1 MSNSCN
7 PMDCSLPGSSIH
19 GIFQARIL
27 EWVAI
32 SFLQGSSRPKNR
44 TRVSWDSLLTELWG
58 KPAPNLAYIFRTL
71 NLTHH
76 LLNTSN
82 STLASDFWICLSISL
97 PGGSALLIST
107 DKWTHINISLYRTYR
122 EESLFLSHIHY
133 LYSVDQIHNPDKI
146 LTSLLSDL
154 TFTHKGPATGR
165 CTPTLPNLWCSST
178 TTESFLFF

>member
-44 TRVSWDSLLTELWG
+44 TRVSWDSLLTELCG

-146 LTSLLSDL
+146 LTSFLTDL
-154 TFTHKGPATGR
+154 ISTHKGPAIGG
-165 CTPTLPNLWCSST
+165 PTTSDICLQQ
-178 TTESFLFF
+178 